1 MLLAIDTA
9 TRFLSVALHDG
20 QRILAEKSQVSE
32 NQHTTQLTPIIY
44 KLLTDLEAAVQDVSA
59 VAVSQGPGSFSG
71 LRVGIGVAKGIASGR
86 NIPLLGVPT
95 LDIVAYSTPP
105 LQMTMTA
112 VVQAGRGRIIAG
124 VYRWQGDQWQPD
136 GSPQITQWEHWL
148 DSAPPHS
155 LINGEI
161 YNIDRSR
168 LNHFQILSP
177 AWQVRR
183 AGFLAEIGWKKLLE
197 GVITKP
203 AEVNPIYLKGPG

>member
-9 TRFLSVALHDG
+9 TRFLSVALHNG

-32 NQHTTQLTPIIY
+32 NQHTTQLIPLIDN
-44 KLLTDLEAAVQDVSA
+44 LLTDIERTIQDVSA

-86 NIPLLGVPT
+86 NIPLLGIPT

-105 LQMTMTA
+105 LQATMTA

-124 VYRWQGDQWQPD
+124 MYRWQGSEWQPE
-136 GSPQITQWEHWL
+136 GRPQITHWEHWL
-148 DSAPPHS
+148 ESAPPHS

-161 YNIDRSR
+161 HEMDKTR
-168 LNHFQILSP
+168 LKNFQTLNP

-197 GVITKP
+197 GVITNP
-203 AEVNPIYLKGPG
+203 AEVNPIYLKEPG